1 MTDARISFKTRLILY
16 HRGRILL
23 LKQTKPQGGNY
34 TLVGGNVECR
44 EFARQALIRE
54 SFEEAGI
61 ILKEQ
66 DLELVHVLHKV
77 NGEEHRIV
85 LYFKAME
92 WEGELKAKETH
103 KFKETEWFY
112 LEDLPRN
119 LTSTV
124 RHVLE
129 AYRHGQMYS
138 EYLKK

>member
-34 TLVGGNVECR
+34 TLVGGNVERR

-61 ILKEQ
+61 ILKEE

-85 LYFKAME
+85 LYFKTMQ